1 MTRRPLLVATFL
13 AAYLLSYFFR
23 STNAVLADDLQR
35 DAGLGPEQLGF
46 MTSLFFLAFAAAQLP
61 LGAALDRWGPRWVP
75 AGLMLAAAAGSLLTA
90 SADGFVTLAI
100 GRALIG
106 VGMAGVLMG
115 ALKAFSAWFAPRRFA
130 TVSGVF
136 VGLGSLG
143 ALGAT
148 TPLAVLADA
157 IGWRGVFVAAGL
169 ATERGPRTLLVS
181 HIEPD
186 DVVALFDLRS
196 ALDEQA
202 ARLAARRCAS
212 EGAAGSG
219 TSARFAALAQRF
231 GAVDTAT
238 LAADD
243 PQRHGYYALVAE
255 FDDALDESLASSP
268 YLASAIAS
276 TRVHLARVRR
286 LARDDDRRLAQSA
299 AEHAAIARAIAEGD
313 PERAAAA
320 TRLHLHEALTSIHAH
335 LPRSGENRPKE
346 DR

>member
-1 MTRRPLLVATFL
+1 MHTKVEGTGFSLATAPTNVYISYMSTAADRAFDALRAAIVEGELQPGSPLTEVDQA
-13 AAYLLSYFFR
+13 SR
-23 STNAVLADDLQR
+23 
-35 DAGLGPEQLGF
+35 LGVSRTPVRE
-46 MTSLFFLAFAAAQLP
+46 AFA
-61 LGAALDRWGPRWVP
+61 R
-75 AGLMLAAAAGSLLTA
+75 
-90 SADGFVTLAI
+90 
-100 GRALIG
+100 LI
-106 VGMAGVLMG
+106 
-115 ALKAFSAWFAPRRFA
+115 
-130 TVSGVF
+130 
-136 VGLGSLG
+136 
-143 ALGAT
+143 
-148 TPLAVLADA
+148 
-157 IGWRGVFVAAGL
+157 AAGL

-186 DVVALFDLRS
+186 DVIALFDLRS

-212 EGAAGSG
+212 EVAAGSG

-335 LPRSGENRPKE
+335 LKE
-346 DR
+346 KP